1 MEYPNCK
8 SQLSCS
14 AMEQTSPRG
23 IMELFSGIDLKVSKL
38 DKQEEHKKIQT
49 KICLDDQAVIAWFT
63 SIRGVY

>member
-14 AMEQTSPRG
+14 AMEQPSPRG

-49 KICLDDQAVIAWFT
+49 KICLDD
-63 SIRGVY
+63 

>member
-14 AMEQTSPRG
+14 AMEQPSPRG

-38 DKQEEHKKIQT
+38 DKQEEPKKIQT
-49 KICLDDQAVIAWFT
+49 EICLDDQAVIAWFT